1 MLLSVIETKVDVK
14 CTGLIFKS
22 HTIKASRETEDKVL
36 FLGKRELFKS
46 IQCFLGGVWAQQ
58 V

>member
-1 MLLSVIETKVDVK
+1 MLQSVIETKVDVK

-36 FLGKRELFKS
+36 SLGKR
-46 IQCFLGGVWAQQ
+46 
-58 V
+58 